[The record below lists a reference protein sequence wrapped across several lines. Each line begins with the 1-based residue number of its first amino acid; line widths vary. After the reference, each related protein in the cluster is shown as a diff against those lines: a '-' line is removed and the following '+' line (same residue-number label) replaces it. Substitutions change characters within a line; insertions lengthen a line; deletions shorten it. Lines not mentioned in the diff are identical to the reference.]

1 MSQYDAESV
10 VMITIIIFEINLLYR
25 EVKRKLKQYDTT
37 MTANIYKQDNPR
49 YQNCTR
55 TFI

>member
-37 MTANIYKQDNPR
+37 TTANIYKQDNPR